1 MEAASCAVAGV
12 VAADRR
18 SPAQRIACRDRR
30 KRIVDQDRM
39 VEVVIVSQVQWRG
52 NRSGTTERID
62 SCRDASFA
70 DGMCGRNTGF
80 SYNYDV
86 HSSMLGVWPDR

>member
-1 MEAASCAVAGV
+1 
-12 VAADRR
+12 
-18 SPAQRIACRDRR
+18 
-30 KRIVDQDRM
+30 
-39 VEVVIVSQVQWRG
+39 VQWRG

-70 DGMCGRNTGF
+70 DGMCGRNTAV

-86 HSSMLGVWPDR
+86 HSSMLGVCPDR